1 MMVYSKH
8 MKTYKSKA
16 IALALTAAC
25 ALLFGATTAYAERG
39 VGYLVISRA
48 PDLGNNVV
56 VEVRI
61 QGFKAGG
68 ILWGQNYERAL
79 AAGRHVVTV
88 KLGPAQY
95 TYLPSSVTLNV
106 HPGGTYRFQAK
117 KQSGALVLGK
127 W

>member
-1 MMVYSKH
+1 
-8 MKTYKSKA
+8 MKTYRSKA
-16 IALALTAAC
+16 IAVALTTAC
-25 ALLFGATTAYAERG
+25 ALLLGATTACAERG
-39 VGYLVISRA
+39 VGGSGYLVINRA

-61 QGFKAGG
+61 DGFKAGG

-79 AAGRHVVTV
+79 AAGRHVITV
-88 KLGPAQY
+88 KLGPAIY

-106 HPGGTYRFQAK
+106 HPGATYRFQAK
-117 KQSGALVLGK
+117 KQGGALVLGK

>member
-1 MMVYSKH
+1 

-25 ALLFGATTAYAERG
+25 ALLFGATTAYAERVVG
-39 VGYLVISRA
+39 GTGYLVISRA

-61 QGFKAGG
+61 DGFKAGG
-68 ILWGQNYERAL
+68 ILWGQNYDRSL